1 MKNILSAISAL
12 LLCIA
17 ANAQQTDYASLVNP
31 LIGTDYKGNV
41 YPGAQAPFGM
51 VQLSPDNG
59 RAGWDWIA
67 GYFYPDSTIAG
78 FSHTHLSGTGAGDLY
93 DISFLP
99 VTYPLN
105 EAGAPLGVHSLFSH
119 EREECSA
126 GYYRVHL
133 DSYGID
139 VELTATERC
148 GIQRYTYPTD
158 TATVLLNL
166 GKATNWDATV
176 DTHIALVDSCTIE
189 GYRYSNGWA
198 RGQQVYFR
206 TRFSHPIATM
216 QCDSTTVPDG
226 TRMKKVAGTIRFTF
240 TLDGPRCL
248 TVATALSGTGL
259 EGAAKNLA
267 AEAPHN
273 NFDIYRKKTQ
283 EHWNNRLSRIRVKG
297 GDRDQRVCFYT
308 ALYRT
313 MLAPTLYCDIDGLYR
328 GADGN
333 NHKADGW
340 KNYST
345 FSLWDTYRAAHP
357 LFTITAPE
365 NVADMI
371 NSLIAHFEQHGRL
384 PVWNMWGSET
394 DMMIGYHSVPVIA
407 DAYLKG
413 IGGFDADRALAA
425 CVATANSD
433 EYRGIGLYK
442 RLGYIPYDVTDPYNA
457 DNWAMSR
464 TLEYAFDDHCIACM
478 AEALG
483 HDSIAKVFYRRAG
496 NWRNQYN
503 PTTTF
508 MQPRD
513 SKGQFQAPFSPD
525 EYTPHICES
534 NAWHYMWSV
543 QHDIDGLIGLMG
555 KKRFA
560 AKLDSMFTYS
570 PAENADL
577 PIFSTG
583 MIGQYAHGNEPSH
596 HVAYLFNKIGQPE
609 KTQHYVTQIMHE
621 MYRNAPDGI
630 CGNEDCGQMS
640 AWYVFSSMG
649 FYPADPASGEYE
661 LGAPLFD
668 EVTIELP
675 DGKTFTILC
684 HFEQSEESQNEHNA
698 KERCHSIF
706 ARSLARSSFSGPHGM
721 SLTHAACDQPL
732 MNSPITKLKF
742 CHSEQSEPTVDARR
756 GQSQE
761 SQKSH
766 TQETVRDSSVTPF
779 LQNDKARHRKAFLNG
794 KRVKGTAITHIDI
807 TNGGVLEFK

>member
-1 MKNILSAISAL
+1 MKNILPALITL
-12 LLCIA
+12 LLFSC
-17 ANAQQTDYASLVNP
+17 NTPKEGNTDYASLVNP

-59 RAGWDWIA
+59 QPGWDWIA

-93 DISFLP
+93 DISFMP
-99 VTYPLN
+99 VSYPLKV
-105 EAGAPLGVHSLFSH
+105 ADAPLGVHSMFSH
-119 EREECSA
+119 EREECEA
-126 GYYRVHL
+126 GYYKVHL
-133 DSYGID
+133 DSYDID

-166 GKATNWDATV
+166 GKATNWDATTDTYITKV
-176 DTHIALVDSCTIE
+176 DDYTIE

-198 RGQQVYFR
+198 RKQQVYFR

-216 QCDSTTVPDG
+216 QCDSISIHAG
-226 TRMKKVAGTIRFTF
+226 TGTKKVSGTTRFTF
-240 TLDGPRCL
+240 ALGNDRQL
-248 TVATALSGTGL
+248 TVVTALSGTGL
-259 EGAAKNLA
+259 EGAEKNLA
-267 AEAPHN
+267 AEAPDN
-273 NFDIYRKKTQ
+273 NFDKFLKKTQ
-283 EHWNNRLSRIRVKG
+283 NDWNSSLSRIKIKG
-297 GDRDQRVCFYT
+297 GTHDEQVCFYT

-313 MLAPTLYCDIDGLYR
+313 MIAPTLYCDVDGTYR
-328 GADGN
+328 GADGK

-340 KNYST
+340 SNYST
-345 FSLWDTYRAAHP
+345 FSLWDTFRAAHP
-357 LFTITAPE
+357 LFTLTTPE
-365 NVADMI
+365 RVDDMV
-371 NSLIAHFEQHGRL
+371 NSFIAFYGEHGRL

-407 DAYLKG
+407 EAYLKG
-413 IGGFDADRALAA
+413 FRGFDAEKALAA

-442 RLGYIPYDVTDPYNA
+442 SLGYVPYDVVDPYNA

-464 TLEYAFDDHCIACM
+464 TLEYAYDDYCIARM
-478 AEALG
+478 AEAMG
-483 HDSIAKVFYRRAG
+483 HDSIATEFYRRAG

-503 PTTTF
+503 PATTF

-513 SKGQFQAPFSPD
+513 SKGEFQPDFSPD

-543 QHDIDGLIGLMG
+543 QHDIDGLISHMG
-555 KKRFA
+555 KEIFVQ
-560 AKLDSMFTYS
+560 KLDSMFTYS

-596 HVAYLFNKIGQPE
+596 HVAYLFNKTGEPE
-609 KTQHYVTQIMHE
+609 KTQKYVTQIMRE
-621 MYRNAPDGI
+621 MYRNTPDGL

-640 AWYVFSSMG
+640 AWYIFSAMG
-649 FYPADPASGEYE
+649 FYPVDPVSGEYE

-668 EVTIELP
+668 EVSIELP

-684 HFEQSEESQNEHNA
+684 HSE
-698 KERCHSIF
+698 
-706 ARSLARSSFSGPHGM
+706 RS
-721 SLTHAACDQPL
+721 
-732 MNSPITKLKF
+732 
-742 CHSEQSEPTVDARR
+742 E
-756 GQSQE
+756 E

-766 TQETVRDSSVTPF
+766 TQETARDSSVAT
-779 LQNDKARHRKAFLNG
+779 LLRNDTARYRKAYLNG
-794 KRVKGTAITHIDI
+794 KRVEGTTITHRDI
-807 TNGGVLEFK
+807 ISGGVLEFR

>member
-1 MKNILSAISAL
+1 MKNILPALITL
-12 LLCIA
+12 LLFSC
-17 ANAQQTDYASLVNP
+17 NTPKEGNTDYAALVNP

-59 RAGWDWIA
+59 QPGWDWIA

-93 DISFLP
+93 DISFMP
-99 VTYPLN
+99 VTYPLKV
-105 EAGAPLGVHSLFSH
+105 ADAPLGVHSMFSH
-119 EREECSA
+119 EREECEA
-126 GYYRVHL
+126 GYYKVHL

-166 GKATNWDATV
+166 GKATNWDATTDTYIKKV
-176 DTHIALVDSCTIE
+176 DDYTIE

-198 RGQQVYFR
+198 RKQQVYFR

-216 QCDSTTVPDG
+216 QCDSISIHAG
-226 TRMKKVAGTIRFTF
+226 TETNKVAGTTRFTF
-240 TLDGPRCL
+240 ALDNDRQL
-248 TVATALSGTGL
+248 TVVTALSGTGL
-259 EGAAKNLA
+259 EGAEKNLA
-267 AEAPHN
+267 AEAPGN
-273 NFDIYRKKTQ
+273 NFDKFLKKTQ
-283 EHWNNRLSRIRVKG
+283 DDWNSRLSRIKVKG
-297 GDRDQRVCFYT
+297 GTHDEQVCFYT

-313 MLAPTLYCDIDGLYR
+313 MIAPTLYCDVDGTYR
-328 GADGN
+328 GADGK

-340 KNYST
+340 SNYST
-345 FSLWDTYRAAHP
+345 FSLWDTFRAAHP
-357 LFTITAPE
+357 LFTLTTPE
-365 NVADMI
+365 RVDDMV
-371 NSLIAHFEQHGRL
+371 NSFIAFYGEHGRL

-407 DAYLKG
+407 EAYLKSFR
-413 IGGFDADRALAA
+413 GFDAEKALAA

-442 RLGYIPYDVTDPYNA
+442 NLGYVPYDIVDPYNA

-464 TLEYAFDDHCIACM
+464 TLEYAYDDYCIARM
-478 AEALG
+478 AEAMG
-483 HDSIAKVFYRRAG
+483 HDSIATEFYRRAD

-503 PTTTF
+503 PATTF

-513 SKGQFQAPFSPD
+513 SKGEFQPDFNPD

-543 QHDIDGLIGLMG
+543 QHDIDGLICHMG
-555 KKRFA
+555 KEIFVQ
-560 AKLDSMFTYS
+560 KLDSLFTYS

-596 HVAYLFNKIGQPE
+596 HVAYLFNKTGEPE
-609 KTQHYVTQIMHE
+609 KTQKYVTQIMRE
-621 MYRNAPDGI
+621 MYRNTPDGL

-640 AWYVFSSMG
+640 AWYIFSAMG
-649 FYPADPASGEYE
+649 FYPVDPVSGEYE
-661 LGAPLFD
+661 LGVPLFS
-668 EVTIELP
+668 EITLHLP
-675 DGKTFTILC
+675 GGKTFTVLC
-684 HFEQSEESQNEHNA
+684 HSERSEESQ
-698 KERCHSIF
+698 K
-706 ARSLARSSFSGPHGM
+706 
-721 SLTHAACDQPL
+721 
-732 MNSPITKLKF
+732 K
-742 CHSEQSEPTVDARR
+742 
-756 GQSQE
+756 
-761 SQKSH
+761 H
-766 TQETVRDSSVTPF
+766 TQEIERDSSVATF
-779 LQNDKARHRKAFLNG
+779 LRNDTARYRKAYLNG
-794 KRVKGTAITHIDI
+794 KRVEGTTITHSDI
-807 TNGGVLEFK
+807 TSGGILEFN